1 MQLQAALSMPPPSS
15 CSLLPPTAKS
25 MAFSVP
31 SSSMRR
37 HPTSQTQRPTLKA
50 KASAVGQ
57 DPSTVDYSSIS
68 SVFPAEACDTVGGEA
83 CDVEMYPEVK
93 LKPEAK
99 KGGSVTEPVDREYL
113 QYDSPK
119 TVFPAEA
126 CDDLGGEFC
135 DPEYQKGV
143 Y

>member
-1 MQLQAALSMPPPSS
+1 MCKRLEILLNSS
-15 CSLLPPTAKS
+15 
-25 MAFSVP
+25 
-31 SSSMRR
+31 
-37 HPTSQTQRPTLKA
+37 Q
-50 KASAVGQ
+50 
-57 DPSTVDYSSIS
+57 
-68 SVFPAEACDTVGGEA
+68 
-83 CDVEMYPEVK
+83 
-93 LKPEAK
+93 
-99 KGGSVTEPVDREYL
+99 GGSVTEPVDREYL